1 MKKPGITVV
10 MPAYNH
16 ELYVAEAIESVLNQ
30 TFGDF
35 EFIIINDG
43 SKDAT
48 EQVIKKYKDPRIK
61 YYSQENSGSHA
72 TINRG
77 ISMAAGDYI
86 SIINSDDAY
95 HVKRLERL
103 LSTAKEGGYV
113 FQFTDLTL
121 IDSQSNPIDDP
132 EHYWIKWYTKLKNG
146 YLQNTSP
153 LKAILRGNYT
163 ISTSNFFFKAGL
175 TGEIGLLNDLR
186 YILDYDF
193 AVRAM
198 KHNEKGCNF
207 LIGEKLLSY
216 RLHGSNTILKDPV
229 SAHIECY
236 ELITNTIKYI
246 YGPEI
251 HPAIDH
257 LKEMTWAIKSIYDSY
272 NYDAASAPV
281 SSQTKL
287 FLKKYIKEGTLTHKM
302 AKKLLNWIR
311 KSD

>member
-1 MKKPGITVV
+1 MIRPEITVI

-16 ELYVAEAIESVLNQ
+16 ELYVAEAIESILNQ
-30 TFGDF
+30 TFADF

-43 SKDAT
+43 STDAT

-77 ISMAAGDYI
+77 IAMASGNYI

-95 HVKRLERL
+95 HVKRLERML
-103 LSTAKEGGYV
+103 TTAKEGGFV
-113 FQFTDLTL
+113 FQISDLTL
-121 IDSQSNPIDDP
+121 IDSKSNPIEDP
-132 EHYWIKWYTKLKNG
+132 EHYWIKWYNKLKDN
-146 YLQNTSP
+146 YRQNTSP

-163 ISTSNFFFKAGL
+163 ISTSNFFFKGGL
-175 TGEIGLLNDLR
+175 TDEIGQLNNLR

-216 RLHGSNTILKDPV
+216 RLHGSNTILKDPI

-236 ELITNTIKYI
+236 ELITSTIKYI

-272 NYDAASAPV
+272 SYDTTVTSTSAMA
-281 SSQTKL
+281 KL
-287 FLKKYIKEGTLTHKM
+287 FLKRYIKEGTVTHKM
-302 AKKLLNWIR
+302 AKKLFNLIR
-311 KSD
+311 

>member
-1 MKKPGITVV
+1 MKRPEITVV

-16 ELYVAEAIESVLNQ
+16 ELYVGEAIESVLNQ
-30 TFGDF
+30 TFTDF

-77 ISMAAGDYI
+77 VAMAAGNYI

-95 HVKRLERL
+95 HVKRLERM
-103 LSTAKEGGYV
+103 LSVAKEGGYI
-113 FQFTDLTL
+113 FQITDLTL
-121 IDSQSNPIDDP
+121 IDGHSNPINDP
-132 EHYWIKWYTKLKNG
+132 NHYWIKWYTKLKNG
-146 YLQNTSP
+146 YVQTSSP
-153 LKAILRGNYT
+153 LKAILGGNYT
-163 ISTSNFFFKAGL
+163 ISTSNFFFKSGL
-175 TGEIGLLNDLR
+175 TSEIGQFNNLR

-198 KHNEKGCNF
+198 KYNEKGCNF

-216 RLHGSNTILKDPV
+216 RLHGSNTILNDPI
-229 SAHIECY
+229 SAHVECY
-236 ELITNTIKYI
+236 ELITDTIKYI
-246 YGPEI
+246 YGPDI
-251 HPAIDH
+251 YPAIDH
-257 LKEMTWAIKSIYDSY
+257 LKEMMWAIKAIYDY
-272 NYDAASAPV
+272 YGAAAPA
-281 SSQTKL
+281 SSKTRL

-302 AKKLLNWIR
+302 AKSFLNWIH
-311 KSD
+311 KTT

>member
-1 MKKPGITVV
+1 

-16 ELYVAEAIESVLNQ
+16 ELYVGEAIESVLNQ
-30 TFGDF
+30 TFSDF

-43 SKDAT
+43 SSDAT
-48 EQVIKKYKDPRIK
+48 EKVIQKYKDPRIK

-77 ISMAAGDYI
+77 VEMAAGNYI

-95 HVKRLERL
+95 HVNRLKRMLGSAR
-103 LSTAKEGGYV
+103 EGGYV
-113 FQFTDLTL
+113 FQITDLTL
-121 IDSQSNPIDDP
+121 IDGQSNPIEDP

-146 YLQNTSP
+146 YRQSTSP

-175 TGEIGLLNDLR
+175 TNEIGPFNNLR

-236 ELITNTIKYI
+236 ELIASTIKYI

-257 LKEMTWAIKSIYDSY
+257 LKEMTWAIKSIYDGQ
-272 NYDAASAPV
+272 NYAIANAPL
-281 SSQTKL
+281 SSKTRL
-287 FLKKYIKEGTLTHKM
+287 YLKKYIKDGTLAHKM
-302 AKKLLNWIR
+302 AKGLLDWIR
-311 KSD
+311 KAT